1 MWSFV
6 SPAGETHFFR
16 ITPFSQELEGYLPFK
31 IERVQTDNG
40 SEFLGELDEYL
51 KKRGIEHYFSYPK
64 SPKTNAHVERF
75 IQTTESEL
83 WMIEGTEPTTDEMN
97 KKLFEYLKVYNFL
110 RPHQSLNYKT
120 PAEKFEDYIRSHQGV
135 HHVLN
140 SNNRLKLES
149 CSDKFATALLYF
161 LFIFPQEGEV
171 IEGIYLLGGRKKWQ
185 SVQFVER
192 VQSS

>member
-1 MWSFV
+1 MV
-6 SPAGETHFFR
+6 SYRFLREATGRFF
-16 ITPFSQELEGYLPFK
+16 QELEGYLLFK

-51 KKRGIEHYFSYPK
+51 RKRGIEHYFSYPK

-75 IQTTESEL
+75 IQTTENEL
-83 WMIEGTEPTTDEMN
+83 WMIEGTEPTLEEMN

-120 PAEKFEDYIRSHQGV
+120 PAEKFEDYIRSYQGV

-140 SNNRLKLES
+140 SNTVDNDERLSYIMTRQVSAGVAES
-149 CSDKFATALLYF
+149 ADAL
-161 LFIFPQEGEV
+161 
-171 IEGIYLLGGRKKWQ
+171 
-185 SVQFVER
+185 S
-192 VQSS
+192 